1 MVEPWLALE
10 KEAAENFEIAELLK
24 AEGQEDSDDAKSLI
38 ELSNELRDRHER
50 LEIQS
55 LLTEET
61 DPMPCFLSI
70 NSGAGGT
77 EADDWASI
85 LLRMYTRWAERKD
98 YKIEL
103 VDLQEGGEAGI
114 SSAQIRIE
122 GFMAYGYLKAESGVH
137 RLVRISPYNA
147 QGKRQTSFAS
157 VYVTPEIDESI
168 EIDIGVKDKDWR
180 IDSFRSSGKGGQ
192 KVNKTT
198 SAVRITHFPS
208 GIVVSC
214 QNERSW
220 HQNRDTAF
228 QVLRSR
234 LYAQELDKRRAAS
247 AETEAQKSD
256 VNFGSQIRSYI
267 LQPYQLV
274 RDERTELKIS
284 DTDKVL
290 DGWVDPFIEG
300 FLKSKLKKNEGIGA

>member
-1 MVEPWLALE
+1 MQAET
-10 KEAAENFEIAELLK
+10 AENMEIAELLK
-24 AEGQEDSDDAKSLI
+24 EEGQDETDDAKSLE
-38 ELSNELRDRHER
+38 ELCTELKERHSK
-50 LEIQS
+50 LEIQA

-85 LLRMYTRWAERKD
+85 LMRMYVRWAEKRGF
-98 YKIEL
+98 KIDV

-114 SSAQIRIE
+114 SSVEIRLE

-157 VYVTPEIDESI
+157 VYVSPEIDDSV

-208 GIVVSC
+208 NIVVSC

-234 LYAQELDKRRAAS
+234 LYALEMEKRLKAS
-247 AETEAQKSD
+247 QDVEATKSD
-256 VNFGSQIRSYI
+256 VNFGSQIRSYT

-274 RDERTELKIS
+274 RDERTGIKIS
-284 DTDKVL
+284 DADKVL
-290 DGWVDPFIEG
+290 EGNLDPFIEG
-300 FLKSKLKKNEGIGA
+300 YLKSKLTKNVGIGAEG

>member
-1 MVEPWLALE
+1 M
-10 KEAAENFEIAELLK
+10 EIADLLRS
-24 AEGQEDSDDAKSLI
+24 EGQEDSADAKALE
-38 ELSNELRDRHER
+38 ELCNELKTRHER
-50 LEIQS
+50 LEIQA

-61 DPMPCFLSI
+61 DSMPCFLSI

-85 LLRMYTRWAERKD
+85 LMRMYVRWAERRDFKVE
-98 YKIEL
+98 I
-103 VDLQEGGEAGI
+103 VDLQEGGEAGV
-114 SSAQIRIE
+114 SSVQLRLE

-157 VYVTPEIDESI
+157 VYATPEIDDSI

-198 SAVRITHFPS
+198 SAVRITHFPT

-220 HQNRDTAF
+220 HQNRDVAF

-234 LYAQELDKRRAAS
+234 MYALEMEKRLKAS
-247 AETEAQKSD
+247 QDLEQTKSD

-274 RDERTELKIS
+274 RDERTEIKIS

-290 DGWVDPFIEG
+290 DGYIDPFIEG
-300 FLKSKLKKNEGIGA
+300 FLKSKLKKNIGIGAEG